1 MKSKWIWCGMLVFAL
16 LAGACGDGSGDE
28 VDDGASSDGGTDESL
43 VEEVT
48 LRYAQAGTMTPTN
61 TAQVA
66 IPEVL
71 GYWAEEGVVA
81 DQSVMQGSGEVVQ
94 ALDAGNIDVTITT
107 TAQAASAIAQGSPLR
122 IIASYVNGN
131 IWTPFV
137 PEDSPIQ
144 EVEDLAGTTV
154 GVPNLESGAVPT
166 FGALLGTVGL
176 GLDDVDLVAAGT
188 GPEVV
193 ALLESGQIDVYA
205 ASDGHQALVQREKDM
220 RGITNDAFG
229 EIGFHVVM
237 VARDDVVEEHR
248 TALVGLM
255 RGLFK
260 GIVVARENPE
270 AGVAMLY
277 QVFPDN
283 QPTGMSDEEVIE
295 AGLPGLLA
303 RLANIQPVDGLEGNT
318 TDEQIRAHLEF
329 LIANGDLETDDLD
342 GLVAQMWDPSLLEE
356 ANDFDRDAIVEQAA
370 TLEWQA
376 YLP

>member
-1 MKSKWIWCGMLVFAL
+1 M
-16 LAGACGDGSGDE
+16 
-28 VDDGASSDGGTDESL
+28 
-43 VEEVT
+43 
-48 LRYAQAGTMTPTN
+48 RYAQAGTMTPTN